1 MKTMGDYCDIC
12 KKYTANKNSSARKT
26 KKNRLMLLSNCAI
39 SEKETWLLIKIMN
52 SKILITFE
60 MIK

>member
-26 KKNRLMLLSNCAI
+26 KKNRLMLL
-39 SEKETWLLIKIMN
+39 
-52 SKILITFE
+52 
-60 MIK
+60 